1 MKSKKGLLESWE
13 VKVGFIL
20 LVLMVIF
27 GGRAK
32 AQTPCNCD
40 CDIKPYQEMTD
51 TLQLDSLFRAEQ
63 LTIMTIQKDMVFDD
77 SKDLRSVFD
86 CHALKMEVIYKRLEE
101 VKIKIDRP

>member
-32 AQTPCNCD
+32 AQECNCD
-40 CDIKPYQEMTD
+40 CDITPYQEMTD

-77 SKDLRSVFD
+77 SKDLRSLFD
-86 CHALKMEVIYKRLEE
+86 CHALKMEVIYKRMESLKF
-101 VKIKIDRP
+101 KIEKP

>member
-13 VKVGFIL
+13 VKVGFVL
-20 LVLMVIF
+20 LVLMVVF

-32 AQTPCNCD
+32 AQTSCNCD
-40 CDIKPYQEMTD
+40 CDITPYQDMTD
-51 TLQLDSLFRAEQ
+51 TVKLDSMFRAEQ
-63 LTIMTIQKDMVFDD
+63 LTIMTIQKEMVFDD

-101 VKIKIDRP
+101 VKVKIDRP

>member
-1 MKSKKGLLESWE
+1 MKNEKLLESWE
-13 VKVGFIL
+13 VKVAFVL
-20 LVLMVIF
+20 FVLMIVF
-27 GGRAK
+27 SGRSK
-32 AQTPCNCD
+32 AQTSCNCD

-86 CHALKMEVIYKRLEE
+86 CHALKMEVIYKRMESLKF
-101 VKIKIDRP
+101 KIEKP